1 MQMSKKKVSLEELCY
16 FGFFILLS
24 MIKGLGFYEGQWVF
38 DLLILPAFFCALC
51 KIFLSAY
58 TIRQWIMQIALLML
72 TGLVYVQS
80 REKGILFLMFLVLG
94 MKNIS
99 IEKVFR
105 VGLWVWSICAVVLS
119 VFSFFRLEHTI
130 YRVHAKMGLGH
141 IFRWSLGFT
150 HPNIL
155 HITYLAL
162 CAFIIYGLGKRY
174 RLRHFVLLMAGNV
187 LVFFY
192 SVSYTGFGIVA
203 LLLAGALYVSFRP
216 RFCLIEKM
224 LLNLVLPL
232 CLIFSF
238 ALPLLLFDNPLAAL
252 VAKLN
257 QILNTRIYLAYQF
270 LMPEYMS
277 PFGVKTADVVQ
288 STMTMDN
295 SYVWG
300 LINYGVIPFILLMC
314 AYLILIADYTRKQK
328 TRELVIIVCF
338 VAAGFT
344 EPLLFN
350 TSFKNISLP
359 FLGELLYRQ
368 KEGEKEYALFPALPR
383 TVEIPLP
390 DWLTDIPKWPEKIAG
405 LGRAYKKQM
414 FAGILA
420 GALVGIA
427 FCSAVY
433 TEPKGYVVQRFYTDG
448 LYDKD
453 SAVYL
458 ESADDPAYA
467 DYRVMNYK
475 DAGTQMQVVEGKAAR
490 LESARYYVGSA
501 LIGGLG
507 GYLLFLVAGYYF
519 DRNRKRL

>member
-1 MQMSKKKVSLEELCY
+1 MQMSKKTISLEELFY
-16 FGFFILLS
+16 FGFFVFIS
-24 MIKGLGFYEGQWVF
+24 IIKGFGFYEGQIVF

-58 TIRQWIMQIALLML
+58 TIRQWIMQIALLLL
-72 TGLVYVQS
+72 TGLVYYNS
-80 REKGILFLMFLVLG
+80 GERGILFIMFVILG
-94 MKNIS
+94 MKHIS

-105 VGLWVWSICAVVLS
+105 IGLWVWSFCTIALS

-130 YRVHAKMGLGH
+130 YRVHEKMGLGH

-162 CAFIIYGLGKRY
+162 CAFIIYGLGKQY
-174 RLRHFVLLMAGNV
+174 CLRHFVLLMAGNV
-187 LVFFY
+187 LVFLY
-192 SVSYTGFGIVA
+192 SVSYTGFGIVM
-203 LLLAGALYVSFRP
+203 LLLAGELYVSFRP
-216 RFCLIEKM
+216 RFCLAEKM

-238 ALPLLLFDNPLAAL
+238 ALPLLLFDNPFAPL
-252 VAKLN
+252 VTKLN
-257 QILNTRIYLAYQF
+257 LLLNTRIYLAHLF
-270 LMPEYMS
+270 LSPEYIS
-277 PFGVKTADVVQ
+277 PFGVKIADIVEAPI
-288 STMTMDN
+288 TMDN

-300 LINYGVIPFILLMC
+300 MVNYGFILFALLMC
-314 AYLILIADYTRKQK
+314 AYLLLIADYTRKQK
-328 TRELVIIVCF
+328 TRELVMIVCF
-338 VAAGFT
+338 LAAGFT

-359 FLGELLYRQ
+359 FLGEFLYRQ
-368 KEGEKEYALFPALPR
+368 RDGAKEYALFPALPR
-383 TVEIPLP
+383 TVDLSV
-390 DWLTDIPKWPEKIAG
+390 PKWLAELPGWPK
-405 LGRAYKKQM
+405 RAAAFGKKHLRQM
-414 FAGILA
+414 AAAILA
-420 GALVGIA
+420 GALAGILL
-427 FCSAVY
+427 CSVLH

-475 DAGTQMQVVEGKAAR
+475 DAGTQMQVVEGWAAR
-490 LESARYYVGSA
+490 LESVRYYIGSV
-501 LIGGLG
+501 LIGGGG
-507 GYLLFLVAGYYF
+507 GYLLFLAVGYYF